1 MAANHIIFNKQHD
14 VMRQAVRGMQLLREG
29 RDVLTEARAALIQM
43 RDGDGSQ
50 ASHYDL
56 LATQAAF
63 AAGDYAD
70 ANAAAKASFDELDS
84 VWSKVATDNSVS
96 AVSAAIAQCA
106 AKHGV

>member
-14 VMRQAVRGMQLLREG
+14 VMRQAVRGMQLIREG
-29 RDVLTEARAALIQM
+29 RDVLAQARASMLQM

-56 LATQAAF
+56 LANAAGF
-63 AAGDYAD
+63 GAGDYGSAD
-70 ANAAAKASFDELDS
+70 AAAKASFDEVDS
-84 VWSKVATDNSVS
+84 LAFKLTTNSSVS
-96 AVSAAIAQCA
+96 DMTAAIDQCC